1 MCVAKES
8 KNSAIV
14 KGQIEYI
21 VMGTIRVSKRANDDY
36 YTLQDYTIVLITTVS
51 SHVQFR
57 NTTVS

>member
-8 KNSAIV
+8 KYSAIV

-36 YTLQDYTIVLITTVS
+36 YTLQDYTIVLITTVF
-51 SHVQFR
+51 SHIQFR